1 MRAEKNRGGQGWQRG
16 SGQREV
22 DKWRGQSKRTGMA
35 KGGRAKEDRHAEGG
49 SPKGQVWQRG
59 AVQKDRYG
67 KGGQGKRTGMAKG
80 GRHAEGGSP
89 EGQAG
94 QGKRVVWRSERG
106 ERPGRL
112 GRASGE
118 GLAGKTGGT
127 DRRPVPGKCRQAGG
141 VIPGREGA
149 ERERQ
154 DRRGEAGK
162 LGEAGQT
169 GKRQANWE
177 RQDRR
182 GKGRTDG
189 ERQANWERQDRR
201 GKAGQTGKGR
211 QTPRTSRTLIRTGA
225 RMVLAGCRY
234 PHAPV
239 AQLDAGASWARTNIA
254 RRTWQARGLWD
265 SVRTLH
271 IRNVNY

>member
-35 KGGRAKEDRHAEGG
+35 KGGRAKED
-49 SPKGQVWQRG
+49 
-59 AVQKDRYG
+59 
-67 KGGQGKRTGMAKG
+67 
-80 GRHAEGGSP
+80 RHAEGGSP

-169 GKRQANWE
+169 GK
-177 RQDRR
+177 
-182 GKGRTDG
+182 GRTDG
-189 ERQANWERQDRR
+189 ERQANAPHFENPYKNRR
-201 GKAGQTGKGR
+201 AYGSRWLPISPCPCGTTRCGGFLGEDEYSETDVAGQGAMGLREDSPYPQRELLNRERETDAYHEMGACSEMGGEG
-211 QTPRTSRTLIRTGA
+211 SIRTHVEGRIHA
-225 RMVLAGCRY
+225 AG
-234 PHAPV
+234 
-239 AQLDAGASWARTNIA
+239 LGTI
-254 RRTWQARGLWD
+254 
-265 SVRTLH
+265 
-271 IRNVNY
+271 